1 MTTVVLRPNGNIS
14 GQANYTITGGSANL
28 SAAASDN
35 SDATYF
41 RKSTSVSG
49 TASVILAFGTTTV
62 TSNEIVRRVR
72 IRARVQTTTSA
83 GKFNIQLGTRG
94 SGVNYFGNALQVRGV
109 QALGEVVGAWVTVAP
124 DGKAWDQARIDD
136 LRCQITEYTNNTDRG
151 YIYELYIDVDKATK
165 PTATVSNPTGT
176 ITTTSKPEVLWTYSD
191 TDGDA
196 QSYYEVKVFPASAY
210 GSGSFDPT
218 SATPVWGSGQQS
230 SISNSVTVGD
240 YLTDGVYRAY
250 VRVAK
255 TINAAPFF
263 SDWSYSTFT
272 IDLAPPPTPTVTTAW
287 VEAQNRTLVT
297 ITGASATG
305 YDSQSFEVQRSDD
318 SGLTWSAVRDGSTLT
333 PNASFVAELYDY
345 EAPRSQSVAY
355 RARSIAL
362 LASDVVASVWS
373 TSALVS
379 ITQDGKW
386 WFKAVDKPALNTSA
400 VRVLTGLDE
409 EQPEDLGVFRPIGR
423 TRAVVIAGNLYGKD
437 GSYRVVTLTPEEWA
451 TIYTIISHQGTLLV
465 QDPFGSQKYIRII
478 SRAFNTT
485 GASSAPRREATIGY
499 VEVEE

>member
-1 MTTVVLRPNGNIS
+1 MTTVVLRPNGTIS
-14 GQANYTITGGSANL
+14 GAANYAITGGSASL
-28 SAAASDN
+28 SAATNDN
-35 SDATYF
+35 SDSTYIRKATG
-41 RKSTSVSG
+41 VNG
-49 TASVILAFGTTTV
+49 TASVILAFGTSTIA
-62 TSNEIVRRVR
+62 SNETIRRVR

-83 GKFNIQLGTRG
+83 GKFNLQLGTRA
-94 SGVNYFGNALQVRGV
+94 SGVNYFGNALQVRGT
-109 QALGEVVGAWVTVAP
+109 QAIGEVVGAWVTIAP
-124 DGKAWDQARIDD
+124 DGKAWNQSRIDD
-136 LRCQITEYTNNTDRG
+136 LRCQITEYKDSTDRG

-165 PTATVSNPTGT
+165 PTLTVSNPTGT

-196 QSYYEVKVFPASAY
+196 QTYYEVKIFPASAY

-240 YLTDGVYRAY
+240 YLTDGTYRAY

-263 SDWSYSTFT
+263 SDWAYSTFT
-272 IDLAPPPTPTVTTAW
+272 IDLSPPPTPTVTTAW
-287 VEAQNRTLVT
+287 VESQNRTLVT
-297 ITGASATG
+297 VTGASASG
-305 YDSQSFEVQRSDD
+305 YDSQSYELQRSDD
-318 SGLTWSAVRDGSTLT
+318 SGLTWKGVRDGGALT
-333 PNASFVAELYDY
+333 PNGTFVAELYDY

-362 LASDVVASVWS
+362 LGSDVVASTWS
-373 TSALVS
+373 TSALVA

-386 WFKAVDKPALNTSA
+386 WFKSIDTPALNTSA
-400 VRVLTGLDE
+400 VRVLNGLDE
-409 EQPEDLGVFRPIGR
+409 DQPEDLGVFRPIGR
-423 TRAVVIAGNLYGKD
+423 TRAVVLAGSLYGLD
-437 GSYRVVTLTPEEWA
+437 GSYRIVTLSPEEWVTMYA
-451 TIYTIISHQGTLLV
+451 IIKHQGTLLV

-485 GASSAPRREATIGY
+485 GAASVPRREATIGY
-499 VEVEE
+499 VEVED